1 MQLALEDAELSADD
15 IDYVNAHGSGTVAN
29 DKQETLAL
37 KQALGSHAY
46 QIPISSTKS
55 MTGHLTTA
63 CGALELLICVL
74 CLMHQ
79 VVPPTINY
87 EHRDPECDLDYV
99 PQVAHEVQC
108 EHVLNNS
115 LGFGGQ
121 NAALVVSQFTG

>member
-37 KQALGSHAY
+37 KQALGPHAY
-46 QIPISSTKS
+46 KIPISSTKS

-63 CGALELLICVL
+63 CGALEVLICVL
-74 CLMHQ
+74 CLLHQ

-87 EHRDPECDLDYV
+87 EHRDPDCDLDYV
-99 PQVAHEVQC
+99 PRVAREVRC
-108 EHVLNNS
+108 AHVLNNS

-121 NAALVVSQFTG
+121 NAALVVSQYTG